1 MQQKRLIVLLLLALV
16 LSFGALHA
24 AYADDIL
31 QLPGDENKHGLR
43 DKGGPLERTIAVLIH
58 CPLNLITKLMETG
71 GFQSI
76 DQLVFGTGLT
86 EKERDV
92 RPWQSEQEKAAVHR
106 WFWIITGVVLPLFA
120 FAVASTAFK
129 LMLAAANPN
138 QRAEAVESIWRWGG
152 ALLIIFFAPVL
163 LHVMLWMSHLLT
175 DGIAAGFNGMMSA
188 QGRTTDSWG
197 GINWAGVNVVTGSVL
212 GTAIIKV
219 AFGLAFIYM
228 NALYIIRGLALTV
241 MLVFTP
247 FVALMWAVNKNV
259 QAAGQWIGEMMSNAA
274 MPVAHGLVLCTMLL
288 LADPAVLR
296 DGGQLDGNWATLLVM
311 MYALIPLSEAIRNSM
326 VGLFNRWA
334 GISEENIAHRAA
346 TGILGIGALFG
357 LGKALGGAVR
367 RPGGGVPVPRPDTGG
382 PPPAPG
388 PAPGPAPRPPQP
400 LDRYARPQE
409 YADRLAGQQQALP
422 PREAARQ
429 RMRRA
434 ADTVAHVGGRAEEA
448 IGRVAGGSI
457 PGASQM
463 ARLASGITRKGLE
476 YGIKGGYY
484 AFEAAQR
491 IRAGEGAGKVL
502 RSYAGEVKARY
513 SPRSNSS
520 LDGPRHR

>member
-1 MQQKRLIVLLLLALV
+1 VI
-16 LSFGALHA
+16 LSLGAFHA
-24 AYADDIL
+24 AHADDIIP
-31 QLPGDENKHGLR
+31 QLPGDEVEQSLR
-43 DKGGPLERTIAVLIH
+43 DKGGPLERTIAVLVG
-58 CPLNLITKLMETG
+58 CPLELIAKLMETG
-71 GFQSI
+71 GFVPI
-76 DQLVFGTGLT
+76 DRLVFGTGLT
-86 EKERDV
+86 DDEKAL
-92 RPWQSEQEKAAVHR
+92 RPWSTEQQKADVYK
-106 WFWIITGVVLPLFA
+106 WFWGMTGVVLPFFA
-120 FAVASTAFK
+120 FVVAGTAFK
-129 LMLAAANPN
+129 LMLAAANPA
-138 QRAEAVESIWRWGG
+138 QRAEAIESIWRWLG
-152 ALLIIFFAPVL
+152 ALLIIIFAPLL

-175 DGIAAGFNGMMSA
+175 DGIAAGFDSLMAGS
-188 QGRTTDSWG
+188 GRTTDSWG

-212 GTAIIKV
+212 GTAIVKV

-228 NALYIIRGLALTV
+228 NALYIIRGLTLTV

-274 MPVAHGLVLCTMLL
+274 MPVAHALVLCTILL
-288 LADPAVLR
+288 LADPAALR
-296 DGGQLDGNWATLLVM
+296 GEGGALEGTWAILLVM
-311 MYALIPLSEAIRNSM
+311 MYALIPLSEAVRNSM

-334 GISEENIAHRAA
+334 GVSEENVAHRAA
-346 TGILGIGALFG
+346 AGILGVGALFG

-367 RPGGGVPVPRPDTGG
+367 RPGGGVPIPRPDTGG
-382 PPPAPG
+382 PPPPVPG

-409 YADRLAGQQQALP
+409 YADRLTGQQQALP
-422 PREAARQ
+422 PREAARR

-434 ADTVAHVGGRAEEA
+434 ADTVAHVGGRVEEA

-457 PGASQM
+457 PGASQT
-463 ARLASGITRKGLE
+463 AKLAAGMTRKGLE

-484 AFEAAQR
+484 VYEAAQR
-491 IRAGEGAGKVL
+491 IKAGEGVGKVL

-513 SPRSNSS
+513 SPFGGSS